1 MLSLPNLKR
10 FLLWNICFPQ
20 CTFFLFFLLFG
31 YIFCLLCALFVISAN
46 TQADT
51 HAPHSFGGVS
61 VYACPPVFMHS
72 GFRAYFC
79 FAYLPFL
86 CVGLFFLLWR
96 ISSLCFAAPEP

>member
-51 HAPHSFGGVS
+51 HAPHSFGEGVCMRVRLFSCIQGFGPTS
-61 VYACPPVFMHS
+61 VLPICPFS
-72 GFRAYFC
+72 A
-79 FAYLPFL
+79 
-86 CVGLFFLLWR
+86 
-96 ISSLCFAAPEP
+96 